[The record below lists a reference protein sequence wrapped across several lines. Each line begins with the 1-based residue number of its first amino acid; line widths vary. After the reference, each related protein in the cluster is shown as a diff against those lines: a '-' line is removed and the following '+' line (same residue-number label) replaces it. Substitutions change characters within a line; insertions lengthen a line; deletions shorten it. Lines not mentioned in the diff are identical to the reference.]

1 MSDRSLSRR
10 QVLRAAVVSG
20 AAGLASGAGTSA
32 VLNDGES
39 GGGNAI
45 HGGTLDLSVLVE
57 PDVDPCE
64 WRPAIDG
71 SGTATDA
78 VLSESSG
85 TIGIALSVCD
95 NPGIVTL
102 GLATDGDGRAEPV
115 GDRGPEKRGDD
126 GKRGERNGGKRR
138 GRERDDKRG
147 KRDDE
152 TGDGTDAADPT
163 LRLFTCADGEE
174 TVLASGP
181 LPTVVDGF
189 ADGVVLGGGCTSLGK
204 LGTDDAGE
212 SFFVD
217 GGDGE
222 AVGEDEFVFGD
233 VTVTVTDR
241 HYEDGEVAGIDLA
254 VDGGG
259 LCSVDVKGGGPPAH
273 AGGGGKGPEPGSGVK
288 SYTFDCASEATGLY
302 APPNPRSG
310 RQTAV
315 SHVELSVCGGN
326 GPACIPC
333 APDDPYAVFLEWSGL
348 RAETDVEL
356 DLRATQCRYQ
366 WEDLHDQ

>member
-10 QVLRAAVVSG
+10 QVLRAALASG

-39 GGGNAI
+39 SGGNAI
-45 HGGTLDLSVLVE
+45 RGGTLDLSVRVE

-64 WRPAIDG
+64 WRPVIDG
-71 SGTATDA
+71 TGTATDVA
-78 VLSESSG
+78 LAEATG

-102 GLATDGDGRAEPV
+102 ALATDGDGRADAV
-115 GDRGPEKRGDD
+115 GD
-126 GKRGERNGGKRR
+126 GEGGNGR
-138 GRERDDKRG
+138 GRGRDEKPG
-147 KRDDE
+147 KPDGE
-152 TGDGTDAADPT
+152 TGDGTDVGGPT

-181 LPTVVDGF
+181 LSTVVDHF
-189 ADGVVLGGGCTSLGK
+189 ADGVALGTGGGSGGCTPLGK
-204 LGTDDAGE
+204 LETDDEGE

-217 GGDGE
+217 EGDGE
-222 AVGEDEFVFGD
+222 AVGEDEFAFGD

-241 HYEDGEVAGIDLA
+241 HYEGDEVAGIDLA

-273 AGGGGKGPEPGSGVK
+273 AGGGGAGPEPGSGVA
-288 SYTFDCASEATGLY
+288 SYTVACASEATELY
-302 APPNPRSG
+302 APVHDVSG
-310 RQTAV
+310 QQTAV
-315 SHVELSVCGGN
+315 SHVELSVCEHGA
-326 GPACIPC
+326 PECIPC
-333 APDDPYAVFLEWSGL
+333 APDDPYTVFLEWSGVS
-348 RAETDVEL
+348 AETDVEL
-356 DLRATQCRYQ
+356 DLTATQCRYQ
-366 WEDLHDQ
+366 REAHHDQ